1 MVILMFVGRMVN
13 LIEIDTIRISWSAC
27 RSWHRIQTSRCG
39 TMSVFFLLLS
49 SDTVIKMSNACQ
61 INEKKLF
68 VEILSVNWFILQNY
82 IRQTRKWMLWQGDWE
97 AKKSRKC
104 NENQAKK
111 KDRADYKRLLKS
123 KHILLGT
130 LGLDAVELEI
140 WLDLNCMNFEQEKRK
155 WRGKQSKQANKTWN
169 NTQLS

>member
-1 MVILMFVGRMVN
+1 
-13 LIEIDTIRISWSAC
+13 
-27 RSWHRIQTSRCG
+27 
-39 TMSVFFLLLS
+39 
-49 SDTVIKMSNACQ
+49 
-61 INEKKLF
+61 
-68 VEILSVNWFILQNY
+68 
-82 IRQTRKWMLWQGDWE
+82 MLWQSDWE

-155 WRGKQSKQANKTWN
+155 WRGKQSKQANKHETIPSWAKLKCVWAYEIARYCYIVQHILAHCTRIITDIS
-169 NTQLS
+169 NTRTHSNSRNYM